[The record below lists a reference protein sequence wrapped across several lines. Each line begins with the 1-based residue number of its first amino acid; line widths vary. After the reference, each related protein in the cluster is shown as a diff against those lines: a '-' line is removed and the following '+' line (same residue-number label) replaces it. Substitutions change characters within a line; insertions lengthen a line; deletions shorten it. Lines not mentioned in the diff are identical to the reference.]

1 MSSMLQS
8 GLPDFSP
15 FSSDLVNL
23 NGLAVNEA
31 LVFALAFLFF
41 LMFSAFMGFV
51 RCCLSMSLKCW
62 SPLFPML
69 DVVLL

>member
-23 NGLAVNEA
+23 NGLAVKEA
-31 LVFALAFLFF
+31 LVFAFAFLFF
-41 LMFSAFMGFV
+41 LMFSSFVRFV

-62 SPLFPML
+62 RPIFSML